1 MSFNKIL
8 ESIKKSNLFEIVFLD
23 KNGDV
28 LNVSADSLSKTSTK
42 DNSLVFKDTGVF
54 DGEVYIYIDEK
65 NKKSL

>member
-54 DGEVYIYIDEK
+54 DG
-65 NKKSL
+65 